1 MNFIK
6 EFKNLPNQI
15 TLIRLIL
22 IPFLLYF
29 SYTKNVSVF
38 MFLYLIAG
46 LSDFFD
52 GIIARKYNL
61 CTNFG
66 AKLDSIADEIIS
78 SLTIVF
84 VYFLLPEVILKY
96 IYYVILVAVL
106 LFVRF
111 LIYLIKFKNK
121 TRLHLLS
128 SKFVMFFLYF
138 CISIVLI
145 FNYEPI
151 IPICIIVC
159 SIALTEELL
168 VLLTRKK
175 IHPDMKSLFQI
186 KK

>member
-1 MNFIK
+1 
-6 EFKNLPNQI
+6 
-15 TLIRLIL
+15 
-22 IPFLLYF
+22 LY
-29 SYTKNVSVF
+29 T
-38 MFLYLIAG
+38 IAG

-84 VYFLLPEVILKY
+84 VFLLVPNVVLKY
-96 IYYVILVAVL
+96 IYYVILAAVL

-121 TRLHLLS
+121 TRLHLIS
-128 SKFVMFFLYF
+128 SKFVMFFLYL
-138 CISIVLI
+138 CIFIVLI
-145 FNYEPI
+145 FNYEQI

-159 SIALTEELL
+159 SIALIEEIL

-175 IHPDMKSLFQI
+175 IHPNIRSIFI
-186 KK
+186 E